1 MAAEAWSD
9 GPIEGYQFPGQLP
22 DERVYLSEQRYWF
35 VLLQWI
41 WVPVALTLLLGL
53 VVLGLDRL
61 AGLIGYPLSAGVRVL
76 VWVLFVLP
84 GCSWISWR
92 FLDWSNDRFIVTD
105 RRVIHIDEIPFIRMR
120 RDEAPLEMIQDVT
133 VHMRGLW
140 ENLLYFGNVVN
151 QTAGTLGTV
160 RFIGIRNPRKVQ
172 ALIQALMGGAQR
184 RRGGAA
190 PQEDPLREMRGILGF
205 PPREEIPVPPEAE
218 GLRWESERPRREQ
231 LVLVLR
237 RLFLAEPRF
246 GENQIVWRKH
256 WWALLGALVQ
266 PTFIFA
272 LIAILWLA
280 SGTLLAYSGWIDV
293 FFGLA
298 LTGVLIWASWQTLD
312 WCNDL
317 YVLTDERVVDIE
329 KVPLLTEERREAR
342 LDRIQDVRYDQ
353 PSLIYRLLDFG
364 HVQLETAG
372 EIGRFTFDYVPHPQ
386 EVQAEIFHR
395 LTAFRQRVEERQRQ
409 ASQEALLELLGLY
422 HQRTRG

>member
-1 MAAEAWSD
+1 MTVEEWGS
-9 GPIEGYQFPGQLP
+9 GPIEGSQFPGQLP
-22 DERVYLSEQRYWF
+22 DEEVYLSERRYWF

-41 WVPVALTLLLGL
+41 WAPVALTLVLGL
-53 VVLGLDRL
+53 VVFVLTNLV
-61 AGLIGYPLSAGVRVL
+61 GLIGYPFSAGTRVL
-76 VWVLFVLP
+76 LWILFISP
-84 GCSWISWR
+84 GCGWIVWR
-92 FLDWSNDRFIVTD
+92 LLDWSNDRFIVTD